1 MPSRLGLIA
10 LILLGTLSLGTVSS
24 GLGGQ
29 ADTPRERL
37 DRLEAEIVSAEG
49 VRAIKKLQRAY
60 SYYLDKGMWA
70 DLADLFTDDAT
81 ANYPAGVFIGR
92 PSIRN
97 HLFKNFGTDGIG
109 LGNGRIYNHMNL
121 QPVVHLDPGGQS
133 AKGRWRALA
142 MFGRF
147 GGSVGGSA
155 NWAEGI
161 YEVTYAKDNGVW
173 KIRTLDY
180 YSGFGASYES
190 GWVAPPTGARQGRG
204 GRPASPY
211 PPDRPRNMPCEG
223 FPAACVAPFHYGNL
237 GTGNLGTGNPGTTAS
252 SMVWIAS
259 TMAST
264 TPASARA
271 TNDARD
277 RVTALAHRVQ
287 LLGDEQELENL
298 QRIYGYYLDRAMWDQ
313 VADLFAKNGTIE
325 MGLSGVYVG
334 RDRIRQFLGLQG
346 PPGLT
351 QGWLNDHL
359 QLQTIVDV
367 APDGRT
373 ARMRSREIGMT
384 GRFQG
389 SATLSEGLYENRFVK
404 EDGVWKFEAL
414 RFFPTFITDY
424 DKGWGQDAQPV
435 PGVSSDLPPDR
446 PPTDIYEIY
455 PKAHIPP
462 YHYRNPVTGA
472 DPQYPVAAGRPSTTA
487 IANALAPALPL
498 PPRANPTRVDDV
510 DAALAGAEREIG
522 RVKDYHEIENLESAY
537 GYYLDKNLWNDLADL
552 FAEGGSM
559 ELAQRG
565 VYTGRERVR
574 GFLTNV
580 FGPKEGPVEGRLG
593 NHLQL
598 QPVIHVS
605 ADGQTAR
612 IRARLWQQMGST
624 ERASMGG
631 GIYENEA
638 VKEGGRWK
646 FKVSHVFNTFT
657 ANYKGGWARS
667 PGQTVPGPS
676 KTYPPDAP
684 PTTEFTMFP
693 TVYPIPFHYSHPVT
707 GR

>member
-1 MPSRLGLIA
+1 MLSRFGTIA
-10 LILLGTLSLGTVSS
+10 LILLTVVSS

-37 DRLEAEIVSAEG
+37 NRLDAEVVSAED

-70 DLADLFTDDAT
+70 DLGDLFTDDAT
-81 ANYPAGVFIGR
+81 ANYPAGVFVGR
-92 PSIRN
+92 ASIRN
-97 HLFKNFGTDGIG
+97 HLLKNFGTDGIG
-109 LGNGRIYNHMNL
+109 LGDGRIYNHMNL

-147 GGSVGGSA
+147 GGTA
-155 NWAEGI
+155 NWAEGV
-161 YEVTYAKDNGVW
+161 YELAYAKENGVW

-180 YSGFGASYES
+180 YSGFGASYEN
-190 GWVAPPTGARQGRG
+190 GWVAPAAGARRGGG
-204 GRPASPY
+204 GRPASPH

-223 FPAACVAPFHYGNL
+223 FPAACMTPFHY
-237 GTGNLGTGNPGTTAS
+237 GNPGTTAS
-252 SMVWIAS
+252 SRVWTSAVLTAS
-259 TMAST
+259 GLASP
-264 TPASARA
+264 TPLSSPAAG
-271 TNDARD
+271 DVRD
-277 RVTALAHRVQ
+277 RVTSLAHRVQ
-287 LLGDEQELENL
+287 LLRDEQALENL

-334 RDRIRQFLGLQG
+334 RDRIRQYLGLQG
-346 PPGLT
+346 PQGLT
-351 QGWLNDHL
+351 EGRLNDHL

-367 APDGRT
+367 AQDGRT
-373 ARMRSREIGMT
+373 ARARSREIGMT
-384 GRFQG
+384 GTFG
-389 SATLSEGLYENRFVK
+389 GGATLSEGVYENRFVK
-404 EDGVWKFEAL
+404 EDGVWKFAAL
-414 RFFPTFITDY
+414 RFFPTFITNY

-435 PGVSSDLPPDR
+435 PGASRELPPDR
-446 PPTDIYEIY
+446 PPTDLYEIY

-472 DPQYPVAAGRPSTTA
+472 DPQYPVAAGRPSAKA
-487 IANALAPALPL
+487 IEQALA
-498 PPRANPTRVDDV
+498 RPTSAGPKRVDRV
-510 DAALAGAEREIG
+510 DTALAQAERDIG
-522 RVKDYHEIENLESAY
+522 RVKDYHEIENLQSAY

-552 FAEGGSM
+552 FAERGSM

-612 IRARLWQQMGST
+612 IRARLWQQMGSA

-638 VKEGGRWK
+638 IKEGGRWK
-646 FKVSHVFNTFT
+646 FKMSHVFNTFT
-657 ANYKGGWARS
+657 ANYTGGWAKS
-667 PGQTVPGPS
+667 PGQVVPGPS

-684 PTTEFTMFP
+684 PTTVFTMFP
-693 TVYPIPFHYSHPVT
+693 TVYAIPFHYAHPVT